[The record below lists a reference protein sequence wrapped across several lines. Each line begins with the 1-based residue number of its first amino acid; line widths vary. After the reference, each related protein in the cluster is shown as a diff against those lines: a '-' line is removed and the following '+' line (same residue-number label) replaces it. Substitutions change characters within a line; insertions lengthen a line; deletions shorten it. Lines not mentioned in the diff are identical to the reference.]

1 MERADEDDLVARL
14 ENVIPLSLELPVRIV
29 DEY

>member
-14 ENVIPLSLELPVRIV
+14 ENVITLSLELPVRIV
-29 DEY
+29 YEY